1 MRALVVDDSHTIRG
15 LFRRELQALGAL
27 EVLEA
32 PDGHQALELFQ
43 KRRCDLIVTDWHMP
57 RMDGLDF
64 VKAIRAVNKT
74 VPVIMVT
81 STSRP
86 IEVIEA
92 IRHGVSDYLIKP
104 FEQPILREK
113 LTKWLSRSEGWIPV
127 AAD

>member
-15 LFRRELQALGAL
+15 LFRRELLALGAL
-27 EVLEA
+27 DVLEA
-32 PDGHQALELFQ
+32 SDGQQALELFQ

-64 VKAIRAVNKT
+64 LKAIRAMNKT
-74 VPVIMVT
+74 IPIIMVT

-86 IEVIEA
+86 IEVVEA

-104 FEQPILREK
+104 FEQTALREK
-113 LTKWLSRSEGWIPV
+113 LAKWVSRSERGIPI